1 MIQHRLSSIAALMM
15 LGIAAF
21 AAEPAPAAAAGDKV
35 DLLRE
40 GMFHWPMIPLWFGSV
55 LLLALLI
62 ERTLATRARLAIDQA
77 ALDEALACVAA
88 GDDDGAIAA
97 SADSDTALGRAWTYG
112 LRRAAL
118 GGASVSDA
126 LGDAVVIELAPMRK
140 RLQAITTIGVVSPLF
155 GLFAT
160 VLGIIISFGQMGVAG
175 GADKAELAR
184 AIGIALFGTAGGII
198 LAIPAIIGSR
208 FFSARIAGYAIT
220 AEREIAR
227 LALAREQVSA
237 GVEAT
242 AAVPTPASS
251 EPLRLRKARA

>member
-1 MIQHRLSSIAALMM
+1 MIIHRLISCAALTAC
-15 LGIAAF
+15 AAVGF
-21 AAEPAPAAAAGDKV
+21 AAEAAPAAAGDKV

-55 LLLALLI
+55 LLLALLV
-62 ERTLATRARLAIDQA
+62 ERARATRERLALDQR
-77 ALDEALACVAA
+77 ALDAALACVAA
-88 GDDDGAIAA
+88 GDDAGAIAA
-97 SADSDTALGRAWTYG
+97 SAASDTALGRAWAHG

-118 GGASVSDA
+118 GGATVSDA
-126 LGDAVVIELAPMRK
+126 LGDAVVIELAPLRR

-208 FFSARIAGYAIT
+208 FFTARIAGYVIA

-227 LALAREQVSA
+227 LALAREQVRA
-237 GVEAT
+237 GVAVPRRAA
-242 AAVPTPASS
+242 AAVV
-251 EPLRLRKARA
+251 EPLLLQEARA